1 MRPGSSQRYPASGQ
15 PSQEKVSLL
24 SVSPDGKPALP
35 FPGLGSSG
43 LDASPDGKPVPT
55 FPGLAVVDETHL
67 GRHVTGLER
76 ITRELFSAEALS
88 PLPVKPVTAK
98 GMLDMIVT
106 QSLLL
111 PWQMLRDRKTV
122 ALCAGFP
129 PTPLLT
135 LLGERVLPY
144 IHDVFL
150 LTRPQDL
157 NWRAKLYMRPSLR
170 LALKRL
176 PRFLANSQHTCEAM
190 RPFCRADAEIHLYRP
205 RVRNV
210 FSFSTGGR
218 ANRALPGQDIRL
230 LALGTVEPRKNLIA
244 AAHVVAALRAKGHA
258 GARLDLVGRVGWGPD
273 AEMLKTMPG
282 VTMHGYLDQ
291 EAIRILVGQADAL
304 ICTSHD
310 EGLGLPLLEAQYAG
324 LPVIAPDAAVFRE
337 VLGQSGILI
346 DPADP
351 ATAAQMIAARLGEAG
366 MRARFIETGLSNLVR
381 WNALAE
387 GDHACVLSLIG
398 DLLQRRAA

>member
-1 MRPGSSQRYPASGQ
+1 MRTVSSQRYPASGQ
-15 PSQEKVSLL
+15 QSQEKVQPL
-24 SVSPDGKPALP
+24 SMNPDGKPALP

-43 LDASPDGKPVPT
+43 LGASPDGKPVPT
-55 FPGLAVVDETHL
+55 FPGLALVDETHL

-88 PLPVKPVTAK
+88 PLPVKPLTAK
-98 GMLDMIVT
+98 GMLDMVVT
-106 QSLLL
+106 QSLAL
-111 PWQMLRDRKTV
+111 PWHLLREGKTI

-129 PTPLLT
+129 PTPLVSLM
-135 LLGERVLPY
+135 GERVLPY

-170 LALKRL
+170 FALKRL
-176 PRFLANSQHTCEAM
+176 PRFLANSQHTHDAM

-210 FSFSTGGR
+210 FSFSAGGR
-218 ANRALPGQDIRL
+218 ANRALPGQEIRL

-244 AAHVVAALRAKGHA
+244 AARIIAALRAQGHPQA
-258 GARLDLVGRVGWGPD
+258 TLDLVGRVGWGPD
-273 AEMLKTMPG
+273 AEMLKAMPG
-282 VTMHGYLDQ
+282 VTVHGYLGQD
-291 EAIRILVGQADAL
+291 AIRNLVEQADAL

-324 LPVIAPDAAVFRE
+324 LPVIAPDGAVFRE
-337 VLGQSGILI
+337 VLGHSGILI

-351 ATAAQMIAARLGEAG
+351 AAAARIIAARLGETG

-387 GDHACVLSLIG
+387 GDHARVLSLIG
-398 DLLQRRAA
+398 QLLQRQAA